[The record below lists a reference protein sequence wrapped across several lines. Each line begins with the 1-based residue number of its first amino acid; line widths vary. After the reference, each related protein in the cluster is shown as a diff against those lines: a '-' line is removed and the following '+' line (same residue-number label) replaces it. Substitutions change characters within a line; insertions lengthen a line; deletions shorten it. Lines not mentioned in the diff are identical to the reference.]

1 MRSDLQGVTF
11 CWLKMGNLKTIK
23 QYFKR
28 YYLIFVLQ
36 FWKKKI
42 ETLRYVKKNS
52 FEYSVRDV
60 RITGTTKYSVSF
72 SSLSLSFRF
81 SLQEIRLQIPSQ
93 YNLPLSWTP
102 LSLPQKEDQLHGTL
116 NSYCSFLSWR
126 NQSMFFR
133 RRINIS

>member
-1 MRSDLQGVTF
+1 
-11 CWLKMGNLKTIK
+11 MGKLKTFK

-36 FWKKKI
+36 FGEKI

-93 YNLPLSWTP
+93 YNLP
-102 LSLPQKEDQLHGTL
+102 
-116 NSYCSFLSWR
+116 
-126 NQSMFFR
+126 
-133 RRINIS
+133 

>member
-1 MRSDLQGVTF
+1 
-11 CWLKMGNLKTIK
+11 MGNLKTIK

-81 SLQEIRLQIPSQ
+81 SLPEIRLQIPSQ
-93 YNLPLSWTP
+93 
-102 LSLPQKEDQLHGTL
+102 
-116 NSYCSFLSWR
+116 
-126 NQSMFFR
+126 
-133 RRINIS
+133 